1 MPLIPFPLLP
11 GVNSDDTTFKKQARV
26 CDASLMRT
34 RLLTWETIGGWGSPS
49 LSIGDRARNIFSWNA
64 AGTVM
69 VAYGTPLQ
77 IKTATG
83 TGSATNRLSPAVH
96 DVAQWSFGAWG
107 DHLLAMPSGSAHTG
121 KLLVWTGS
129 GNASAVSTSPPSAN
143 VMLPV
148 HTRQVMMLG
157 TNRESGGAFD
167 GLCGRVS
174 DIEDYSDWTTAPASN
189 AGEFILEGRDPI
201 VAALEVDKTVYAWS
215 RSALYR
221 IDYFGSDGWVGNKLA
236 DITGPRHKNAV
247 ALLGDTMFWV
257 GTDFRWRYYS
267 PVEGVVEMGCPLTR
281 EIDDY
286 SESTNE
292 THFMGVIN
300 RHEEV
305 WFFYGDKRD
314 GGYQNDCTRAIVFS
328 KKESE
333 LAGEPI
339 WFKHQLNRTAMHDAG
354 PTGLLMCDPS
364 GTVSSHELANSIV
377 TGWYLQ
383 TGDFYLAERNRRV
396 YLDGFVNDFESFTG
410 NVVQLRFYARDWPQE
425 TFDGL
430 AQTTTVTHGP
440 YALTAGGAVL
450 AKVDFRISGMVIA
463 ARISG
468 SSGGSQVRFGAPQLR
483 LGADQ
488 GGDR

>member
-34 RLLTWETIGGWGSPS
+34 RLLTWETIGGWGGPS
-49 LSIGDRARNIFSWNA
+49 TLINARVCNIFSWNA
-64 AGTVM
+64 GGTVM

-77 IKTATG
+77 IKTSTG
-83 TGSATNRLSPAVH
+83 VGAVTNRLSPAVSN
-96 DVAQWSFGAWG
+96 VNQWSFGAWG
-107 DHLLAMPSGSAHTG
+107 DYLLAMPSGSAFTG

-129 GNASAVSTSPPSAN
+129 GNATAVSTSPASAN

-174 DIEDYSDWTTAPASN
+174 DIENYSDWTTSPGSN

-215 RSALYR
+215 RSAIYR
-221 IDYFGSDGWVGNKLA
+221 IDYFGSSGWIGNKIA
-236 DITGPRHKNAV
+236 DITGPRHRNAV
-247 ALLGDTMFWV
+247 ALLGGTMFWV
-257 GTDFRWRYYS
+257 GSDFRWRYYS
-267 PVEGVVEMGCPLTR
+267 PVEGVVEMACPLTR

-292 THFMGVIN
+292 THHMGVIN

-314 GGYQNDCTRAIVFS
+314 NGFQSECTRAIVFS

-339 WFKHQLNRTAMHDAG
+339 WFKHQLMRTAMHDAG

-364 GTVSSHELANSIV
+364 TLMVYSHELPTQIV
-377 TGWYLQ
+377 GPWYLQ
-383 TGDFYLAERNRRV
+383 TGDFFLQERNRRV
-396 YLDGFVNDFESFTG
+396 YLDGFVNDFESCDG
-410 NVVQLRFYARDWPQE
+410 NVVSLTLYSRDWPQE
-425 TFDGL
+425 GFNQFS
-430 AQTTTVTHGP
+430 QTTTITHGP
-440 YALTAGGAVL
+440 YALTNYGTVSP
-450 AKVDFRISGMVIA
+450 KVDFRVSGMVIT

-468 SSGGSQVRFGAPQLR
+468 TGDQIRLGAPQLR
-483 LGADQ
+483 LAADQ
-488 GGDR
+488 GGER